1 MIKLIRKIS
10 GSTLFLN
17 SSIASVDQ
25 AILSALN
32 FTISIILIKTVTKVE
47 FGYYSIAFA
56 VVQFLISVQSSIV
69 NTPLAVLLV
78 EKTGVQRQKYPAS
91 LCYGQFIV
99 IIPAMCLGL
108 AAGGLM
114 YLYGFDTVKSSLV
127 AAISIAAIGLFSRE
141 FLRAY
146 HFADET
152 PLRVL
157 KLDVFYVL
165 LFMSLLICSLFLN
178 RLNIA
183 AVFILS
189 GISGF
194 VVSVFFARRTGW
206 QFDLRAVKESYRE
219 NWVFGKWALLG
230 VIVTHLQNYS
240 FIYLVGALLGSAA
253 VAEVSAARLL
263 MTPLLLAQIGWGK
276 IVLPHGSRLREHNQ
290 TRRFFKQQ
298 VVICLIF
305 ITCIIAYIV
314 VMISLSGI
322 LNRFLFTQSYADSF
336 VYFKYWGVF
345 FVIFFIALSASY
357 GLQVLKKFSI
367 LSKVN
372 VFTMLVTVG
381 CAYFFIQSF
390 GIIGGF
396 AALILGGALAAAF
409 FWYIFAKNV
418 FSREED
424 RSTARVKKESY
435 SRA

>member
-1 MIKLIRKIS
+1 MIKFIKNIS

-32 FTISIILIKTVTKVE
+32 FAISIILIKTVSKVE

-56 VVQFLISVQSSIV
+56 VVQFLISVQTSIV

-91 LCYGQFIV
+91 LYYGQFIV
-99 IIPAMCLGL
+99 IIPAVCFGL
-108 AAGGLM
+108 FAGGLM
-114 YLYGFDTVKSSLV
+114 YLYGFDPVKSFLV
-127 AAISIAAIGLFSRE
+127 LAISLSAIGLFSLE
-141 FLRAY
+141 FLRGY
-146 HFADET
+146 HFADEA

-157 KLDVFYVL
+157 KLDVSYVL

-183 AVFILS
+183 SIFILS
-189 GISGF
+189 GICGF
-194 VVSVFFARRTGW
+194 VVSVFSLSQRDWR
-206 QFDLRAVKESYRE
+206 FDLRTVKESYRE
-219 NWVFGKWALLG
+219 NWRFGKWALLG

-240 FIYLVGALLGSAA
+240 LIYIIGALLGSAA

-276 IVLPHGSRLREHNQ
+276 IVLPHGSRLRENNQ

-298 VVICLIF
+298 VFACLIF

-314 VMISLSGI
+314 VMVSLSGV
-322 LNRFLFTQSYADSF
+322 LNSFLFTQGYVDSF

-345 FVIFFIALSASY
+345 YVIFVIALSASY

-372 VFTMLVTVG
+372 VFTMLVTVS
-381 CAYFFIQSF
+381 CAYFFIQNF

-396 AALILGGALAAAF
+396 AALILGGALAAIF
-409 FWYIFAKNV
+409 FWYIFAKEV
-418 FSREED
+418 LPREED
-424 RSTARVKKESY
+424 RPTSKIKKESY
-435 SRA
+435 SQA